1 MLMPAR
7 KSIDAD
13 TSVGSKAPA
22 VNSAF
27 PGDKVR
33 KLEDVALEIRRLRE
47 EDGLNITEIGEKLQ
61 VSYDVINQLIL
72 QSYKSV
78 MNTPVVFEVQ
88 EQIRLG
94 IN

>member
-7 KSIDAD
+7 KQMDGD

-22 VNSAF
+22 VNPAT
-27 PGDKVR
+27 PGDRVR

-78 MNTPVVFEVQ
+78 MNTPVVFETQ
-88 EQIRLG
+88 ENIRLG
-94 IN
+94 LS